1 MSPHALGP
9 NDLAVTQLGPCQ
21 VPSPLKS
28 TSYGETGRFVTDGA
42 GVPTLVE
49 VFSGQPQPSSE
60 VIFEKAGPREDIFFD
75 PMLVRAAVVTC
86 GGLCPGLNNV
96 IRSLTL
102 QLHYGYG
109 VKNILGIRYG
119 YRGLDPGRAEAPL
132 PLNRDV
138 VAQIHRHGGSLLG
151 TSRGPV
157 PPEVAVNHLR
167 KLGVNMLFTIGGDGT
182 QRGAHAIAQ
191 EALKQG
197 YALAVVGIPKTIDND
212 IPYVWRSFGYF
223 TAIERAREIIDCA
236 HNEAL
241 GHEYGVGLVRLM
253 GREAGFVAAGA
264 TLASQEVNFTLIP
277 EVPFDLEG
285 ETGFLAAL
293 RKRLAERKHAVV
305 VVAEGAGQEHLPPET
320 SLDASGNRKLGD
332 IGIFLRDRIKANAR
346 AHGSFAD
353 VKYFDP
359 AYYIRS
365 VPANSEDAL
374 YCDQLAR
381 CAVHAAMAGKT
392 DMLVGLWYNVLTHVP
407 IELAMRSSK
416 RITLK
421 NDIWHSVM
429 QTTGQSSSFLR
440 VPKADD

>member
-1 MSPHALGP
+1 MAPHDLSPA
-9 NDLAVTQLGPCQ
+9 DLAVAQLGPCQ
-21 VPSPLKS
+21 VPSPLK
-28 TSYGETGRFVTDGA
+28 TGAFGETFRFVGDGA
-42 GVPTLVE
+42 GIPSVVE
-49 VFSGQPQPSSE
+49 VMPRQGARDES
-60 VIFEKAGPREDIFFD
+60 IAFEKAGPREKIFFE
-75 PMLVRAAVVTC
+75 PSSVRAAVVTC

-109 VKNILGIRYG
+109 VRDIFGIRYG
-119 YRGLDPGRAEAPL
+119 YRGLDPARAL
-132 PLNRDV
+132 PPMLLNRDV
-138 VAQIHRHGGSLLG
+138 VARIHRHGGSLLG

-157 PPEVAVNHLR
+157 PPETAVAHLR
-167 KLGVNMLFTIGGDGT
+167 SLGINMLFTIGGDGT
-182 QRGAHAIAQ
+182 QRGAHAIAR

-197 YALAVVGIPKTIDND
+197 YPLAVVGVPKTIDND
-212 IPYVWRSFGYF
+212 IPFVWRSFGYF

-264 TLASQEVNFTLIP
+264 TLASQEVNFTLLP
-277 EVPFDLEG
+277 EVPFVLDG
-285 ETGFLAAL
+285 EHGFLATL
-293 RKRLAERKHAVV
+293 RRRLVERKHAVV

-320 SLDASGNRKLGD
+320 SVDASGNRKLGD
-332 IGIFLRDRIKANAR
+332 IGVFLRDRIMADGR
-346 AHGSFAD
+346 AHNLRVD

-407 IELAMRSSK
+407 IELAIRSSK
-416 RITLK
+416 RITLE

-429 QTTGQSSSFLR
+429 QATGQPSSFLR
-440 VPKADD
+440 ASR